1 MRPLSEES
9 GEPNE
14 QRFPPQRAR
23 GATPPRARASPRDN
37 VACHAAVSVCFFRST
52 IYPASPLAGTIIET
66 PPPPPMAQRG
76 TSASRPRRGPIPALL
91 VAMGLVAPNRAAA
104 FTTTSPPSPARHR
117 RTQSSVLLGAEPT
130 DRRGALIGGLLGGYT
145 LFELSGGAKR
155 LQDATGIG
163 IGALKNSTM
172 TE

>member
-9 GEPNE
+9 GEPNKNRDFRLSARAA
-14 QRFPPQRAR
+14 QHRHGRARARATTSRVMRRFPPCVSSVPQY
-23 GATPPRARASPRDN
+23 TLHPPS
-37 VACHAAVSVCFFRST
+37 
-52 IYPASPLAGTIIET
+52 AGTIIET
-66 PPPPPMAQRG
+66 PPPMAQRG
-76 TSASRPRRGPIPALL
+76 TSTPRTRRGPIPALL
-91 VAMGLVAPNRAAA
+91 VAMGLVVPSRAAA
-104 FTTTSPPSPARHR
+104 FTTTLPPSPARHR